1 MKEWL
6 WMLMIV
12 SLGACSSPR
21 STPDSQVSPLQPPM
35 TTSPLATRTGGTPD
49 SQVSP
54 LEAPVTTSPLITP
67 ASGTL
72 SPAEKAVVDLAERL
86 AVAPT
91 SIQIERVEPDE
102 FPAQGL
108 GCAEP
113 ASKEFSGDRPA
124 FVTGQAI
131 WLRVG
136 DALYEYHGHG
146 SQLVFCGVKQE

>member
-1 MKEWL
+1 MNERL
-6 WMLMIV
+6 WILMIV
-12 SLGACSSPR
+12 CLAACSSPPG
-21 STPDSQVSPLQPPM
+21 TPESQVSPLQLPQLPV
-35 TTSPLATRTGGTPD
+35 TNYPLTGTPD

-86 AVAPT
+86 AIDPA

-102 FPAQGL
+102 FPAQEL

-113 ASKEFSGDRPA
+113 ASKELSGDRPA

-131 WLRVG
+131 WLRLG
-136 DALYEYHGHG
+136 DALYEYHSHG
-146 SQLVFCGVKQE
+146 SQLVFCGMQQE

>member
-6 WMLMIV
+6 WILMIV
-12 SLGACSSPR
+12 SLAACSSP
-21 STPDSQVSPLQPPM
+21 P
-35 TTSPLATRTGGTPD
+35 GGRG

-54 LEAPVTTSPLITP
+54 LEAPVTTSPLTP
-67 ASGTL
+67 LASGTPD
-72 SPAEKAVVDLAERL
+72 PAEKAVVDLAERL
-86 AVAPT
+86 AIDPA

-113 ASKEFSGDRPA
+113 ESKELSGDRPA
-124 FVTGQAI
+124 FVTGQSI

-136 DALYEYHGHG
+136 NARYEYRSHGT
-146 SQLVFCGVKQE
+146 QLVFCGMRDS